1 MSLEKKNDLHWNMP
15 GISQGGGDPRMSLGC
30 EWRRRRKPA
39 SSIHLLSFISFF
51 GIDFDTD
58 FFFSFFSITF
68 ISLVR
73 TQESN
78 KFKFKF
84 KKKKKK
90 ERKKER
96 KREKKKKR
104 KEKDEV
110 ITACGRPRSREH
122 PRGWPSSQRKGLGA
136 EGQPRARRPAKLQK
150 KKKRV

>member
-30 EWRRRRKPA
+30 EWRRRRNQ
-39 SSIHLLSFISFF
+39 FISFPLF
-51 GIDFDTD
+51 PSLELILISILIL
-58 FFFSFFSITF
+58 FFFFFNHIYFVGLYTR
-68 ISLVR
+68 IKQVQVQV
-73 TQESN
+73 QEEEER
-78 KFKFKF
+78 
-84 KKKKKK
+84 KKKK
-90 ERKKER
+90 
-96 KREKKKKR
+96 KKKKR

>member
-1 MSLEKKNDLHWNMP
+1 MTYT
-15 GISQGGGDPRMSLGC
+15 GICLGYRREEEIQGCPWDVNGEEGESPRVQ
-30 EWRRRRKPA
+30 
-39 SSIHLLSFISFF
+39 FISFPLF
-51 GIDFDTD
+51 PSLELISILIS
-58 FFFSFFSITF
+58 FFLFFSITF
-68 ISLVR
+68 ISLVC